1 MKKAYTKDGR
11 LARLMKICLGLPEAI
26 QESAGRHATFLVRK
40 EVFAYYLNDHH
51 GDGIVSVCCKVLP
64 GDNEKLV
71 AAHPAKFYMPA
82 YIGPR
87 GWVAL
92 RLDVSGLDWNEV
104 AELVVAGYQLIAPK
118 RLALRANS
126 ERAKEAVTT
135 APKPRTGPRH
145 RPPAAQREH
154 HRFRPH
160 RADPLRRLQIVRARQ
175 QRAPQQAIRLLLI
188 RRRQRRPFFDSPPQR
203 LPIRV

>member
-11 LARLMKICLGLPEAI
+11 LARLMTICLALPEAI
-26 QESAGRHATFLVRK
+26 QESAARLMTICLALPEAIQESAARHATFLVRK
-40 EVFAYYLNDHH
+40 AVFAYYLNDHH
-51 GDGIVSVCCKVLP
+51 GDGIISVCCKGLP

-71 AAHPAKFYMPA
+71 AAHPAKFYLPA

-104 AELVVAGYQLIAPK
+104 AELVVASYQLIAPK

-135 APKPRTGPRH
+135 APKPRTGPRP
-145 RPPAAQREH
+145 RTGPPARKNE
-154 HRFRPH
+154 P
-160 RADPLRRLQIVRARQ
+160 RRM
-175 QRAPQQAIRLLLI
+175 RAP
-188 RRRQRRPFFDSPPQR
+188 SKSK
-203 LPIRV
+203 

>member
-11 LARLMKICLGLPEAI
+11 LARLMKICLALPEAI
-26 QESAGRHATFLVRK
+26 QESAARHATFLVRK
-40 EVFAYYLNDHH
+40 SVFAYYLNDHH

-64 GDNEKLV
+64 GDNEALV

-104 AELVVAGYQLIAPK
+104 AELVVTSYKLIAPK
-118 RLALRANS
+118 RLALLANS
-126 ERAKEAVTT
+126 ERAREAVTAT
-135 APKPRTGPRH
+135 SPRPGARPGPRPRTGPPVRKNEP
-145 RPPAAQREH
+145 RRM
-154 HRFRPH
+154 RSK
-160 RADPLRRLQIVRARQ
+160 PLT
-175 QRAPQQAIRLLLI
+175 PT
-188 RRRQRRPFFDSPPQR
+188 SE
-203 LPIRV
+203 